1 MCQSVGCGRVRR
13 KGTRSC
19 CSLEKGEESGTSYR
33 PRKPRPSWRPCP
45 ALFYVSSPPSCSLS
59 SASLFATYT
68 PAAARRWRVPA
79 VLRWST
85 RLRFCDISQ
94 EILKS
99 VPHVHVQ
106 KNLVEQQG
114 QSLAR
119 GWVTR
124 RDLRGVEEEVKDDA
138 ACRVGDQQTTI
149 LVLEDLRGA
158 RSSRRSAGPLE
169 LACVFVCRKRNVDR
183 GRSPGCSGFSSVV

>member
-79 VLRWST
+79 VLRWRP
-85 RLRFCDISQ
+85 RLRFFVIFPHGNLEISAPC
-94 EILKS
+94 S
-99 VPHVHVQ
+99 

-114 QSLAR
+114 QSLAVR

-124 RDLRGVEEEVKDDA
+124 RDLRGVEEEVNDNA
-138 ACRVGDQQTTI
+138 ACRVVSATSRLRSLSWKTCAA
-149 LVLEDLRGA
+149 RGA
-158 RSSRRSAGPLE
+158 RGGRRVRSSLLVSS
-169 LACVFVCRKRNVDR
+169 CVEN
-183 GRSPGCSGFSSVV
+183 GT

>member
-79 VLRWST
+79 VLRWRP
-85 RLRFCDISQ
+85 RLRFFFVIFPHGNLEISAPCSCSKKPRGAARPEPRCAWVGDKKELERGGGRGQ
-94 EILKS
+94 GRRS
-99 VPHVHVQ
+99 V
-106 KNLVEQQG
+106 
-114 QSLAR
+114 S
-119 GWVTR
+119 
-124 RDLRGVEEEVKDDA
+124 
-138 ACRVGDQQTTI
+138 CRVGDQQTTI

-169 LACVFVCRKRNVDR
+169 LASVFVCRK
-183 GRSPGCSGFSSVV
+183 P

>member
-68 PAAARRWRVPA
+68 YTPAAARRWRVPA

-114 QSLAR
+114 QSLAVR

-124 RDLRGVEEEVKDDA
+124 RNLRGVEEEVKDDA
-138 ACRVGDQQTTI
+138 ACRVVSAISRLRSLSWKTCAA
-149 LVLEDLRGA
+149 RGA
-158 RSSRRSAGPLE
+158 RGGRRVRSSLLVSS
-169 LACVFVCRKRNVDR
+169 CVEN
-183 GRSPGCSGFSSVV
+183 GT